1 MQRVTLK
8 TSTIF
13 IAKGDRT
20 RVYHSV
26 GEIPKGLRKELEES
40 TNGFNSAT
48 ILIADKRGREE
59 VRLALNGMPSAF
71 RARFAPRLEALPSQA
86 PAGRLDAPTAQ
97 LEAPTVEPVNSV
109 PWLLRS
115 VSVSLT
121 FVEAHGLKIAIPL
134 GLALAAWVG
143 NSLRLW

>member
-13 IAKGDRT
+13 ISKGSRT

-26 GEIPKGLRKELEES
+26 GEIPQDLRKELEQS

-59 VRLALNGMPSAF
+59 VRRALKGMPSAL
-71 RARFAPRLEALPSQA
+71 RSRFAPSLEPPQQQA
-86 PAGRLDAPTAQ
+86 PPPAAAP
-97 LEAPTVEPVNSV
+97 VEPE
-109 PWLLRS
+109 PLPQIPTIGEYARAHWLKLA
-115 VSVSLT
+115 V
-121 FVEAHGLKIAIPL
+121 PL
-134 GLALAAWVG
+134 GIALATWAAL
-143 NSLRLW
+143 SLR